1 MHHPTYL
8 YQGVLTELEIS
19 KKNPSESRPSSFLL
33 YTVHITHLRSFLS
46 REISSAEVSHAFAK
60 AGGHGTGRARHG
72 A

>member
-8 YQGVLTELEIS
+8 YQGVLTEIS

-46 REISSAEVSHAFAK
+46 REIPSAEVSHAFAK
-60 AGGHGTGRARHG
+60 AGGMELVEWTRA
-72 A
+72 